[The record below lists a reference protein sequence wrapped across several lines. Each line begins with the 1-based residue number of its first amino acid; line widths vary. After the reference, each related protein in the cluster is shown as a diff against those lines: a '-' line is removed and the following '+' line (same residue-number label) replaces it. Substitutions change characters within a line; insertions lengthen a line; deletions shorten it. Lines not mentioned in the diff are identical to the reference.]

1 MMKKFVPIL
10 MFFCLVAV
18 QLNANPKV
26 LVDSAKV
33 YSIKLANADL
43 KRGSI
48 KFLLRGGIVSTYVKG
63 QEIFE
68 KKYGIAYAE
77 FGCVMPVNISIN
89 DYNKVVASFMDRK
102 YGKDWRKEVRNDIQ
116 GI

>member
-1 MMKKFVPIL
+1 MKKLIPIF
-10 MFFCLVAV
+10 MFFCFAVV
-18 QLNANPKV
+18 QLNAKV
-26 LVDSAKV
+26 VVDSAKV

-43 KRGSI
+43 KQGRV

-63 QEIFE
+63 QELFE
-68 KKYGIAYAE
+68 KKYGIAYSE

-89 DYNKVVASFMDRK
+89 DYNKVVASFMDLK
-102 YGKDWRKEVRNDIQ
+102 YGRDWRKEVRGDIQ